1 MSLLIQG
8 PKQPGNDID
17 VYLAPLL
24 EDLVTLWNEGVQVW
38 DAYKRENFTLHAMFF
53 CTINDFPTLGN
64 LSGFS
69 TKGAKAC
76 PHCLDATES
85 VWLNNSRKTV
95 YMRHRRFLSRS
106 HPYRKMKKQF
116 DGNKENDSAP
126 RAFRV
131 KEVYDM
137 VKDID
142 VVLGKGHKLRTRE
155 KNI

>member
-1 MSLLIQG
+1 ML
-8 PKQPGNDID
+8 
-17 VYLAPLL
+17 
-24 EDLVTLWNEGVQVW
+24 
-38 DAYKRENFTLHAMFF
+38 F
-53 CTINDFPTLGN
+53 CTINDFPALGN

-95 YMRHRRFLSRS
+95 YMRHRRFLPRS

-116 DGNKENDSAP
+116 DGNKEDSSAP
-126 RAFRV
+126 RAFRG

-142 VVLGKGHKLRTRE
+142 VVLGKGRKLEPVRRTSG
-155 KNI
+155 ISGQFFGTCLIGST